1 MTRASAIIFVLLAV
15 LAPPC
20 WALSREAQEFI
31 DIARALEPLQ
41 CERRKLRRE
50 IALAEAERRDS
61 SALRQRFSALD
72 RDAKSAQLE
81 KRLSELGPRVR
92 ASRDPQDL
100 DAISRQHREA
110 FYRCE

>member
-1 MTRASAIIFVLLAV
+1 MIRKVVLLLAV
-15 LAPPC
+15 LPPPC

-41 CERRKLRRE
+41 CERRKL
-50 IALAEAERRDS
+50 
-61 SALRQRFSALD
+61 
-72 RDAKSAQLE
+72 
-81 KRLSELGPRVR
+81 SELEPLVR